1 MTRQEYNRK
10 ILGLEKRIRFL
21 EGINKA
27 KGVTIQELFKNVEQL
42 KKEIA
47 TNEGDKDI
55 TSEELGDGS
64 IKLTDA
70 VGPVQLRNI
79 PTKGK
84 VSPSGDTKE
93 ATPSLLKRARKSL
106 LRDS

>member
-21 EGINKA
+21 ERVIKQKGIEVQDLRKVIE
-27 KGVTIQELFKNVEQL
+27 G
-42 KKEIA
+42 KEITA
-47 TNEGDKDI
+47 NEGRKEI
-55 TSEELGDGS
+55 TGEELGVEP
-64 IKLTDA
+64 IDA
-70 VGPVQLRNI
+70 IGPVQLRNI